1 MLGCGIMQQYKP
13 DQEHIRMLEA
23 LATVSSLAF
32 MAVIDFMLAYF
43 GGDWL
48 DRHLETGDHT
58 MRGICIALAVI
69 SLIMT
74 YYNLIQ
80 RSIYSRND
88 AGKKTAQR
96 SRVQHMTHRTT
107 LRRVPFWETA
117 DR

>member
-1 MLGCGIMQQYKP
+1 MQQYKP

-32 MAVIDFMLAYF
+32 MA
-43 GGDWL
+43 GDWL

-80 RSIYSRND
+80 RSICSRND
-88 AGKKTAQR
+88 AGKKKKQD
-96 SRVQHMTHRTT
+96 
-107 LRRVPFWETA
+107 EE
-117 DR
+117 

>member
-1 MLGCGIMQQYKP
+1 MQQYKP

-58 MRGICIALAVI
+58 MRGICIGLAIV
-69 SLIMT
+69 SLVMT

-80 RSIYSRND
+80 RSVLSRD
-88 AGKKTAQR
+88 TEHKKD
-96 SRVQHMTHRTT
+96 
-107 LRRVPFWETA
+107 EK
-117 DR
+117 

>member
-1 MLGCGIMQQYKP
+1 MIVADFRDKTNVEAAQWNKNFQQHN
-13 DQEHIRMLEA
+13 QEHIRMLEA

-88 AGKKTAQR
+88 AGKKKKQD
-96 SRVQHMTHRTT
+96 
-107 LRRVPFWETA
+107 EK
-117 DR
+117 

>member
-1 MLGCGIMQQYKP
+1 MTNKTP
-13 DQEHIRMLEA
+13 DKEHMRMLEA

-58 MRGICIALAVI
+58 MRGICIGLAII
-69 SLIMT
+69 SLVMT

-80 RSIYSRND
+80 RSVLSRD
-88 AGKKTAQR
+88 TKQKKD
-96 SRVQHMTHRTT
+96 
-107 LRRVPFWETA
+107 EK
-117 DR
+117 

>member
-58 MRGICIALAVI
+58 MRGICIGLAIV
-69 SLIMT
+69 SLVMT

-80 RSIYSRND
+80 RSVLSRD
-88 AGKKTAQR
+88 TEHKKD
-96 SRVQHMTHRTT
+96 
-107 LRRVPFWETA
+107 EK
-117 DR
+117 